1 MTDTSDDAQ
10 ISTII
15 SHVHVAAG
23 GPEDARLYAD
33 QLADLFES
41 DFFDPSIR
49 EIYLGVFTKE
59 RFRKKI
65 LEEYAGLRGFRIITA
80 WAGDELVG
88 FAYGSSLPPDSLWWK
103 DVKETLSEEF
113 VKEDGNRTF
122 ALFDFVVKSNLR
134 GQGLGSQLHAR
145 LLEGRG
151 EERVTLLSSE
161 PQQPAYSIWQHWG
174 YRKVGTSEPTKDGT
188 ILDVFV
194 RQLAN

>member
-1 MTDTSDDAQ
+1 MTDTSNG
-10 ISTII
+10 ILSTPI
-15 SHVHVAAG
+15 SHIRVVTG
-23 GPEDARLYAD
+23 GPEDAHRYAD

-49 EIYLGVFTKE
+49 KIYLSVFTKE
-59 RFRKKI
+59 RFRRKI
-65 LEEYAGLRGFRIITA
+65 VEEYAGLPGFRIITA

-88 FAYGSSLPPDSLWWK
+88 FAYGSSLPADSLWWK

-113 VKEDGNRTF
+113 VEEDGSRTF
-122 ALFDFVVKSNLR
+122 ALFDFVVKNNLR
-134 GQGLGSQLHAR
+134 SQGLGSRLHTR
-145 LLEGRG
+145 LLEGRK
-151 EERVTLLSSE
+151 EKRVTLLSSE

-174 YRKVGTSEPTKDGT
+174 YQKVGTSEPTKDGT